1 MTQSQ
6 KPYVEIN
13 IKPILN
19 LASLGTF
26 SWVGLIFAIQHVE
39 SSETQFLGTL
49 VVPMHW
55 TESMRADSGAG
66 TITQQ
71 LRILL
76 IDVTSVHRTSCKNVP
91 FGKNHRIKERRG
103 LEGI

>member
-39 SSETQFLGTL
+39 SSETLFLGTL

-71 LRILL
+71 LSPA
-76 IDVTSVHRTSCKNVP
+76 VNFAHRCHVSSPNFLQKRSLW
-91 FGKNHRIKERRG
+91 KKS
-103 LEGI
+103 